1 MIYRVSTVFVTTLIL
16 LCSAGNALAQEVSA
30 DSLVL
35 LANRAYANSDPD
47 SAEVLYNRALARNPE
62 HALAAVGLGRIAVD
76 RDEFDRADHLFTL
89 AETWEPRKGHRQ
101 YGEGLVSRKRG
112 DNNQAKAKFQE
123 AYRRN
128 RSHADALIE
137 IAKIQM
143 SGLVEKFAAK
153 RTLRRAVQADSLHP
167 SAYYE
172 LGRAL
177 ELEGDIAG
185 AVDAY
190 EKQLLVNPTSGITL
204 MNLGF
209 ALLDEGRY
217 WHARQRLFDAL
228 ARTSGHELELS
239 LALAA
244 SYVGDRQYD
253 QAHNTYV
260 QAMQIMSEEEL
271 ALYEDITE
279 IATPAEA
286 RYIARISGEQR
297 LLFLQKF
304 WLRRDPTPATVTN
317 ERMLEHFRRVWY
329 ARRHFSEGNQ
339 PFDDRGKVYIR
350 YGEPDHRST
359 SRQPSMITDSDIDAI
374 RDRNLQAIYGANVPD
389 VLTRTPLPAYPLV
402 NPNEYSANLDQGQF
416 LDNWFTWH
424 TATKE
429 DYNTDDTYF
438 DPSVPMQSE
447 APQFGIESGFA
458 SLTRWEEWTYT
469 YVTNG
474 LQVAFVD
481 RIGNGDYRFAT
492 PPHTND
498 LNMAAKLAQYAPAE
512 QYDVAKR
519 IEPDQYYYNRTQD
532 PLNFYYYT
540 AQFRMPD
547 NATELD
553 VYYGLPMSEL
563 TFQLDFSG
571 GYTSRVASGIA
582 VFDTLW
588 NVMARY
594 SLPMKLTAPEMPS
607 QARGDIHVD
616 QHAPL
621 IIDGGK
627 RILLSVQAEDVAT
640 GRLQAYQ
647 ENLQIAR
654 FDSTTLAMSDV
665 VLAGDIRE
673 VGPDAQGKFIR
684 DGLRIVPM
692 ASLMFRRNQPMHV
705 YFEIYNLTRGTD
717 YGETEYEVE
726 HAIRVAGRGGGSIL
740 GSVGRILGGSGR
752 SVGIGQVVGG
762 IRDMERQHFEIN
774 TSNLQSGEYTLIVT
788 VRDMKSGQQVTKTRS
803 FYVGEN

>member
-1 MIYRVSTVFVTTLIL
+1 MIYRVSMLLTTTLVL
-16 LCSAGNALAQEVSA
+16 LCSGSYVTAQEVSP
-30 DSLVL
+30 DSLL
-35 LANRAYANSDPD
+35 LRANRAYANSDPD
-47 SAEVLYNRALARNPE
+47 SAVFYFNRVLTMNPENARAAAGLAR
-62 HALAAVGLGRIAVD
+62 IAID
-76 RDEFDRADHLFTL
+76 RDELEKAEHLL
-89 AETWEPRKGHRQ
+89 KMAETWEPRKGHQ
-101 YGEGLVSRKRG
+101 QFGDGLIALKRN

-137 IAKIQM
+137 LAKIQM

-153 RTLRRAVQADSLHP
+153 RTLRRAIQVDSLHQ

-177 ELEGDIAG
+177 ELEDETAG
-185 AVDAY
+185 AVEAY
-190 EKQLLVNPTSGITL
+190 EKQLLVNPTSGNTL
-204 MNLGF
+204 MYLGL

-217 WHARQRLFDAL
+217 WHARQRLFEAL
-228 ARTSGHELELS
+228 THTSGHEVELS

-253 QAHNTYV
+253 QAHNTYAQV
-260 QAMQIMSEEEL
+260 MQIMSPEEL
-271 ALYEDITE
+271 AYYEDISE
-279 IATPAEA
+279 ISTPADA
-286 RYIARISGEQR
+286 RYAARVSGEQR
-297 LLFLQKF
+297 LLFLHKF
-304 WLRRDPTPATVTN
+304 WLRRDPTPATIAN

-329 ARRHFSEGNQ
+329 ARRHFSEAKQ
-339 PFDDRGKVYIR
+339 PWDDRGKVYIR
-350 YGEPDHRST
+350 YGEPNHKST
-359 SRQPSMITDSDIDAI
+359 SRQPNMITDSDVDAI
-374 RDRNLQAIYGANVPD
+374 RDRYIQSIYGTNVPD
-389 VLTRTPLPAYPLV
+389 ILTRTPLPAYPLV
-402 NPNEYSANLDQGQF
+402 NPNEYSADLDQGRF

-424 TATKE
+424 KATKE
-429 DYNTDDTYF
+429 DYHTDDNYF
-438 DPSVPMQSE
+438 DPSVPLRSE
-447 APQFGIESGFA
+447 VPQFGIESGFA

-469 YVTNG
+469 YVTDG
-474 LQVAFVD
+474 LQVTFVD
-481 RIGNGDYRFAT
+481 RIGNGEYRFAT

-498 LNMAAKLAQYAPAE
+498 LNMASKLAQYAPAE
-512 QYDVAKR
+512 RFDVAR
-519 IEPDQYYYNRTQD
+519 RAEPDQYYYNPTQD

-540 AQFRMPD
+540 AQFRTQD

-571 GYTSRVASGIA
+571 GYSSNVKSGIA

-594 SLPMKLTAPEMPS
+594 SQPMKLTSREMPTR
-607 QARGDIHVD
+607 ARGDIHVD
-616 QHAPL
+616 EHVPL

-647 ENLQIAR
+647 ENLQIAHY
-654 FDSTTLAMSDV
+654 DTMTLSMSDIV
-665 VLAGDIRE
+665 IAGDIRE
-673 VGPDAQGKFIR
+673 VGTDEQGKFIR
-684 DGLRIVPM
+684 DGLRIMPM

-705 YFEIYNLTRGTD
+705 YFEIYNLTRGED
-717 YGETEYEVE
+717 YGDTEYEVE
-726 HAIRVAGRGGGSIL
+726 HAIRVGGRGGGSIL

-762 IRDMERQHFEIN
+762 IRDMERQRFVIN
-774 TSNLQSGEYTLIVT
+774 TANLQSGEYTLIIT
-788 VRDMKSGQQVTKTRS
+788 VNDLKSGEKVVKTRS
-803 FYVGEN
+803 FFIGDE